1 MKERITAFRVY
12 KDGNVLMGIADV
24 TLPNIESMTDTVKGA
39 GIAGEI
45 DSPSI
50 GLFGSMTLGFTWRT
64 ITKEAAEL
72 MKPGLQSLD
81 IRGNIQEFVETSG
94 TYKQVPLK
102 VVVKGLPKKLE
113 GGKLEQNA
121 AMDAPQE
128 FEVVYYKK
136 TLDGRDLIEIDK
148 LNYVYKVL
156 GQDQLQQVRRNLG
169 M

>member
-12 KDGNVLMGIADV
+12 GDGDVLFGVADV
-24 TLPNIESMTDTVKGA
+24 TLPNIETMSDTVKGA

-64 ITKEAAEL
+64 VTKEAALL
-72 MKPGLQSLD
+72 MAPGLHSLD
-81 IRGNIQEFVETSG
+81 IRGNIQEFDETRG
-94 TYKQVPLK
+94 EYKQVPLK
-102 VVVKGLPKKLE
+102 IFVQGLPKKLE

-136 TLDGRDLIEIDK
+136 TLEGRDLVEIDK
-148 LNYVYKVL
+148 YNYVYKVMGIDRL
-156 GQDQLQQVRRNLG
+156 AQVRRNLG